1 MATVAYWLQRQ
12 RKPDLQ
18 TLASHVGMK
27 QYENLLKPELEVALD
42 DYLRKNQNRLQS
54 DPALSSFYKRLESPV
69 KRERSSGNSV
79 GGVGAASAVQEEVK
93 KPKQRRQ
100 TIKAREELEQT
111 SESEPQLPLTTTS
124 PTSPRTPFAST
135 PYSLARQL
143 ALPAS
148 PAVLADRIEEST
160 TTITTSFANIYT
172 TSPIPS
178 TLSSLRSKLSTVTSI
193 QLLTLFLEVFGLFRQ
208 TVPLKYLTT
217 IPAIPALGLSDPT
230 ALKLPD
236 LFALLTSAFW
246 LPFAL
251 WLTTSVLLPTAGA
264 WFMNLRSTRDEEGGF
279 DPVTFGVVKGLVAWI
294 VYVKG
299 GVEGESKGVVEGS
312 VPGGSVGMMVGAGV
326 SVLGGLYDA
335 VLKK

>member
-18 TLASHVGMK
+18 ILASHVGMK
-27 QYENLLKPELEVALD
+27 QYDNLLKPDLEVALD
-42 DYLRKNQNRLQS
+42 DYLRKNQSRLQS
-54 DPALSSFYKRLESPV
+54 DPTLANFYKRLETPG
-69 KRERSSGNSV
+69 KRDRSSGS
-79 GGVGAASAVQEEVK
+79 GAGAGAASALQEEIK

-100 TIKAREELEQT
+100 TIKAREEIDQP
-111 SESEPQLPLTTTS
+111 SESEAQLPLTTTS

-135 PYSLARQL
+135 PFSLARQL

-148 PAVLADRIEEST
+148 PAQLADRIEEST
-160 TTITTSFANIYT
+160 TTLTTSFTNVYT
-172 TSPIPS
+172 TSAIPS

-193 QLLTLFLEVFGLFRQ
+193 QLLTLSLEAFGLFRQ
-208 TVPLKYLTT
+208 IIPLKYLTT

-251 WLTTSVLLPTAGA
+251 WMMTSVLLPVAGA

-279 DPVTFGVVKGLVAWI
+279 DPVAFGVVKGLVAWI

-312 VPGGSVGMMVGAGV
+312 VPGGSVGMLVGAGV
-326 SVLGGLYDA
+326 SVLGGFYDA
-335 VLKK
+335 VLRK